1 MHFVRYYEGEDMC
14 INGREESGMAMA
26 ERRELIVDLINN
38 EGSVTF
44 AQLKRAFPD
53 VSEMTLRTD
62 LKALD
67 KNRQIIRVH
76 GGAKSVGF
84 AVGTDDLLARRV
96 SRRSAEKT
104 VIAQKATGLIRAG
117 HTIFTDSGSTTTAL
131 AAAMEDMNLL
141 VFTNSLTV
149 ASELARLEHVMA
161 FMVGGRLNRYSM
173 STMGAR
179 AIEAVRSMTFDQVFL
194 GVTGYR
200 RGEGFSCG
208 SDDEAVFKQTLL
220 ERSNER
226 IVLMDSSKEG
236 RPSTFKIGD
245 LRDIDTVVSDDGLSA
260 DFVAACEDKDVSVL

>member
-1 MHFVRYYEGEDMC
+1 MC
-14 INGREESGMAMA
+14 ISDQEVSGMAMA
-26 ERRELIVDLINN
+26 ERRELIVDFINN

-62 LKALD
+62 LKTLD
-67 KNRQIIRVH
+67 QNRQIIRVH

-84 AVGTDDLLARRV
+84 AVGTDDLLARRTG
-96 SRRSAEKT
+96 RRSAEKSE
-104 VIAQKATGLIRAG
+104 IAKKAAGLISPG
-117 HTIFTDSGSTTTAL
+117 HTIFIDSGSTTTAL
-131 AAAMEDMNLL
+131 AAEIEDMDLL

-149 ASELARLEHVMA
+149 TTELARLERVMT

-194 GVTGYR
+194 GVTGYQR
-200 RGEGFSCG
+200 REGFSCG
-208 SDDEAVFKQTLL
+208 SDDEAVFKRVLV
-220 ERSNER
+220 ERAHEC

-236 RPSTFKIGD
+236 RPSTFRICE
-245 LRDIDTVVSDDGLSA
+245 LRDIDTVVSDDGLSS
-260 DFVAACEDKDVSVL
+260 DFSRACEEGGVLVL

>member
-1 MHFVRYYEGEDMC
+1 MRYHEPDTSDNTREGHD
-14 INGREESGMAMA
+14 MAMA
-26 ERRELIVDLINN
+26 ERRSSLVEFVNR

-44 AQLKRAFPD
+44 AQIKEMFPD

-67 KNRQIIRVH
+67 QQREIIRVH

-84 AVGTDDLLARRV
+84 AVGTDDLLARRE
-96 SRRSAEKT
+96 SRRSTEKGE
-104 VIAQKATGLIRAG
+104 IAKKAATLIAPG
-117 HTIFTDSGSTTTAL
+117 HTIFIDSGSTTTAM

-149 ASELARLEHVMA
+149 ASELARLERVMT

-173 STMGAR
+173 STTGAR
-179 AIEAVRSMTFDQVFL
+179 AIEEVRSMTFDQLYL
-194 GVTGYR
+194 GVTGYQ

-208 SDDEAVFKQTLL
+208 SDDEAVFKRVLI
-220 ERSNER
+220 ERSHECT
-226 IVLMDSSKEG
+226 VLMDSSKEG

-245 LRDIDTVVSDDGLSA
+245 LCDVDTVVSDGELSSEFTFA
-260 DFVAACEDKDVSVL
+260 CQEHGVAVQ